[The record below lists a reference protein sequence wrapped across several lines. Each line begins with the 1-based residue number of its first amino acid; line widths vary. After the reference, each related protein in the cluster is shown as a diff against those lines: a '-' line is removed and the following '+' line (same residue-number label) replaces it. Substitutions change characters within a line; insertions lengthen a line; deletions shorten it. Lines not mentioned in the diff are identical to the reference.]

1 MGSNMAKCVFFEDLS
16 GRFKISWA
24 KDRFESG
31 ILVLT
36 KPDPNSVTEHSLR
49 CILEVED

>member
-31 ILVLT
+31 ILVKKFLQ
-36 KPDPNSVTEHSLR
+36 SL
-49 CILEVED
+49 IQTVSENIA